1 MEIINIYKKS
11 GINTSS
17 KMLQLLVNSWC
28 QNIKYSTID
37 LAMILDEIGVE
48 KFLPGSSELL
58 SGTLSL
64 LHESLTKCSTRCS
77 CSSPAI
83 LSKTLARDLTLFF
96 GLHHSNNPKHF
107 NSNFGVVFVF
117 WDKFF
122 GTYLGPDQIKNIKK
136 YGLPNS
142 QYNKFHPLYAYFL
155 LPFIKIKKRLLK
167 YV

>member
-1 MEIINIYKKS
+1 MEIININKKS

-28 QNIKYSTID
+28 RNIKYSTID
-37 LAMILDEIGVE
+37 LAMILDEIGVA

-64 LHESLTKCSTRCS
+64 LHESLTKCSNRCS

-96 GLHHSNNPKHF
+96 GLHHSNTQQVCDKI
-107 NSNFGVVFVF
+107 VDVF
-117 WDKFF
+117 WKTDEA
-122 GTYLGPDQIKNIKK
+122 LE
-136 YGLPNS
+136 L
-142 QYNKFHPLYAYFL
+142 
-155 LPFIKIKKRLLK
+155 KKRLKVLSIGFK
-167 YV
+167 YAGLIVNLDKESWITLEYYQRQLFPFNQTMH